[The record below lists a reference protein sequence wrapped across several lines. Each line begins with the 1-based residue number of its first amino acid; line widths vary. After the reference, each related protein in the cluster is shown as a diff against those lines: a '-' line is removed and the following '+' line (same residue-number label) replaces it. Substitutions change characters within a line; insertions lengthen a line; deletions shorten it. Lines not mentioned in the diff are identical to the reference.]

1 MICHVVLFRLRADLG
16 RADRDA
22 LVRAFEVALRDI
34 PTVRGCRVGR
44 RITFGAGY
52 EVNAPAAEYAAMID
66 FDDLG
71 ALQEYLRHPAHA
83 ELGGRFNASIE
94 FGWVYDY
101 EMEEAALRPLPP
113 DGKVRHNE
121 YTIRVWDPIS
131 G

>member
-1 MICHVVLFRLRADLG
+1 MICHVVLFRLRAELG

-52 EVNAPAAEYAAMID
+52 EVSAPAAEYAAMID

-71 ALQEYLRHPAHA
+71 ALQGYLRHPAHA
-83 ELGGRFNASIE
+83 ELGGRFNPAIE
-94 FGWVYDY
+94 FGGGDDD
-101 EMEEAALRPLPP
+101 E
-113 DGKVRHNE
+113 
-121 YTIRVWDPIS
+121 
-131 G
+131 